1 MPEEKAGY
9 DWFVFRASYSRE
21 EKASELIERLNAPA
35 YVARHTVYTR
45 TKTGVKSQVKI
56 LIPNLV
62 FAYLSHQEAELFVKG
77 PTLKDL
83 QFQRR
88 TEEEKK
94 NILKLTQILSYYY
107 NHFKLAGGKNP
118 PLTIPY
124 KDMEKFIIAT
134 SSEKDVMPID
144 EREFEIGEEVQV
156 VMGEFMGLRGRV
168 MRRQARTKK
177 LLVQLH
183 DNVPLLPAQGG
194 AKRLCF
200 QLPCLGSFCSALIP
214 SAYFRKVD

>member
-1 MPEEKAGY
+1 
-9 DWFVFRASYSRE
+9 
-21 EKASELIERLNAPA
+21 
-35 YVARHTVYTR
+35 
-45 TKTGVKSQVKI
+45 
-56 LIPNLV
+56 
-62 FAYLSHQEAELFVKG
+62 
-77 PTLKDL
+77 
-83 QFQRR
+83 
-88 TEEEKK
+88 
-94 NILKLTQILSYYY
+94 
-107 NHFKLAGGKNP
+107 
-118 PLTIPY
+118 
-124 KDMEKFIIAT
+124 
-134 SSEKDVMPID
+134 MPID
-144 EREFEIGEEVQV
+144 EKQFEIGEEVQV